1 MNNRDSVKTKMS
13 AVEKRYGKSIKG
25 TMAVKPRLKTRV
37 KPILGK
43 NKLGFKV
50 KVTF

>member
-1 MNNRDSVKTKMS
+1 MNNRDSVKTKMA

-25 TMAVKPRLKTRV
+25 TMAGKPRPKTRV

-43 NKLGFKV
+43 NKIGFKG
-50 KVTF
+50 KVAF

>member
-1 MNNRDSVKTKMS
+1 MNNRDSVKTKMT

-25 TMAVKPRLKTRV
+25 TMAGKSRPKTRV

-50 KVTF
+50 KVAF

>member
-13 AVEKRYGKSIKG
+13 AVEKRYGKYTKG
-25 TMAVKPRLKTRV
+25 TMAGKPRPKTRV

-43 NKLGFKV
+43 NKLSFKV